1 MAGLYVLATCGAMV
15 ASGLRHVVWFGLAN
29 LVAVVVLTGMSAN
42 GFASLWCFYA
52 ALVSAAIAVYLRIGE
67 PADDEGSTSTSAI
80 GAG

>member
-1 MAGLYVLATCGAMV
+1 MGAFYVVATCGAML

-29 LVAVVVLTGMSAN
+29 LAAVVVLVGLSAN

-52 ALVSAAIAVYLRIGE
+52 ALVSGAIAVYMRVGE
-67 PADDEGSTSTSAI
+67 PVDDDGSTAVV